1 MEAALDKITK
11 DMDERLAKIMSSF
24 DDQLADLESLG
35 VDIPGFEEWEK
46 NFDEEEWRKA
56 HPEDAAMI
64 DSMFAAPEGGY
75 LGDID
80 IEMPKL
86 NIDKEKYIEDI
97 KKIAEAD
104 A

>member
-1 MEAALDKITK
+1 M
-11 DMDERLAKIMSSF
+11 
-24 DDQLADLESLG
+24 
-35 VDIPGFEEWEK
+35 DIPGFEEWEQ

-97 KKIAEAD
+97 KKVAEAD
-104 A
+104 AKREVIDEVADQIEASVLSDNKEHDEL